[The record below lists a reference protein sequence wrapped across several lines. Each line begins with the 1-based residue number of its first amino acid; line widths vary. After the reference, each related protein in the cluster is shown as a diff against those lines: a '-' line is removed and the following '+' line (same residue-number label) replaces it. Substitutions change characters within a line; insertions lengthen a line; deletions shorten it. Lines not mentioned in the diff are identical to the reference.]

1 MSNLTLKRSCEKS
14 ASTLLITV
22 LSLVAPLA
30 FGDAKPAPALAANIE
45 SVTSGGY
52 WEAAGRRGRY
62 RIVVQNIGW
71 EHVHSEMTID
81 WIEEALSSS
90 SLRVFKSSPIAE
102 LNDGWWSVGTVSL
115 SYVVKKPVF
124 SFTATHSGSG
134 EQSAYEL
141 QVGAPGKYRL
151 VKNK

>member
-1 MSNLTLKRSCEKS
+1 MTLR
-14 ASTLLITV
+14 STLLIAV
-22 LSLVAPLA
+22 LSLVATLA
-30 FGDAKPAPALAANIE
+30 FGDAKSAPALAANIE

-52 WEAAGRRGRY
+52 WEAEGRRGRY

-81 WIEEALSSS
+81 WIEEDPSSS

-102 LNDGWWSVGTVSL
+102 LNDGWSVGTVAL
-115 SYVVKKPVF
+115 SYVAKKPVF
-124 SFTATHSGSG
+124 SFTAAHSGSG

-141 QVGAPGKYRL
+141 HVGAPGKYRL
-151 VKNK
+151 VKKK